1 LLDSWSWINSR
12 ALSDYTYYS
21 EADLCED
28 RLPSEPRHRSC
39 GILDRARRG
48 RLCMNA
54 DVCNRKLNFIC
65 EKGRDQKE
73 RKNFFLLN
81 KTKICFFLV
90 VDRCSS
96 LPDVCGKHG
105 RCVNT
110 DDGQYRCECHFLFDG
125 TRCRSS
131 TKKILFFVHF
141 NCYFLVSREGS
152 QVILAAV
159 FVLSACLA
167 PMLFRSIYRILK
179 KKLDRSSPI
188 YGQLHCLN
196 NRLIYSL

>member
-1 LLDSWSWINSR
+1 MLDSWSWINSR

-54 DVCNRKLNFIC
+54 DVCDRKLNFIC

-73 RKNFFLLN
+73 RDDF
-81 KTKICFFLV
+81 CFANII
-90 VDRCSS
+90 
-96 LPDVCGKHG
+96 CGKHG

-167 PMLFRSIYRILK
+167 PILFRSIYRILK